1 MALRNMA
8 LVLAAASQA
17 GAIELSKDTWDA
29 KTAGKSVFV
38 KFYAPWC
45 GHCKRMKPDWDKL
58 MEQYADHPSIL
69 VADVDCTG
77 EGKSKCDEV
86 GVQGFP
92 TLKSGDPNN
101 LDDYEGGRDFDS
113 LSNFAK
119 ENLGP
124 RCGPANPELCDKE
137 QKATLD
143 KYMAMSV
150 ADLAKA
156 IEEKDAE
163 MAKAEKD
170 LEELLKSLQN
180 QYEEGQKK
188 RDDTK
193 KNIKESGLGMMKSV
207 QAHKKTQK
215 SEL

>member
-1 MALRNMA
+1 MALRLSTLA
-8 LVLAAASQA
+8 LALAAQV
-17 GAIELSKDTWDA
+17 GAIELSKETWDE

-58 MEQYADHPSIL
+58 MDQYKDHPSIL

-113 LSNFAK
+113 ISTHAK

-124 RCGPANPELCDKE
+124 RCGPANPELCDAAG
-137 QKATLD
+137 KAQLD
-143 KYMAMSV
+143 KFMAMSA

-156 IEEKDAE
+156 IEDKDAE
-163 MAKAEKD
+163 MAKVDKD
-170 LEELLKSLQN
+170 FDEMVKGLQN

-193 KNIKESGLGMMKSV
+193 KNIKEGGLGLMKSV
-207 QAHKKTQK
+207 KAHKNTKT
-215 SEL
+215 EL